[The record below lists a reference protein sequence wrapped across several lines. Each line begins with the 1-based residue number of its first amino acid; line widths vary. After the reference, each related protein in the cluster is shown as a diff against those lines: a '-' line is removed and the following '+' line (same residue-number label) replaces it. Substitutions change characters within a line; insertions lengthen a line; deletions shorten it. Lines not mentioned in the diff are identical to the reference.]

1 MTAEPRH
8 NDFIPPPDEAVALP
22 TPELATRLLAY
33 LVALEDA
40 SGGYRQPQVVSQL
53 HPNNIHLAG
62 SWPDHAVKPHREA
75 FLFAIGEAWAWLLL
89 RPGARRVRQRR
100 QHPAGAPHHHRQR
113 PPARPAGRVGLGLP
127 APPRGRGR
135 AARTPAGPGPAGGGA
150 PGPRSCGCAGASGAW
165 PPPGRPERGRHR
177 DAQALAGFLWAE
189 LAA

>member
-8 NDFIPPPDEAVALP
+8 SDFIPPPDEAVELP

-100 QHPAGAPHHHRQR
+100 QHPAGHLTTTGNAHLRAQLVESAWASQH
-113 PPARPAGRVGLGLP
+113 RPAVGAEL
-127 APPRGRGR
+127 RGRQQGLDPRWWRAWAAQLRLCGR
-135 AARTPAGPGPAGGGA
+135 FRRLAARKDAKSVAGTAT
-150 PGPRSCGCAGASGAW
+150 
-165 PPPGRPERGRHR
+165 
-177 DAQALAGFLWAE
+177 AQALAGFLWAE